1 MHLFLAYSN
10 LPTNSSRMTYL
21 SQSINRAAEGQT
33 LVLKLQY
40 ALFLTG
46 AFILL
51 LPIPW
56 LAVVIAMT
64 MLWYGIIGWTYKTA
78 PMVWVGNK
86 LGLLAKSLSRIMM
99 KDERNSNYLFSFIGI
114 GIYAPV
120 LFFCSYYVQVTY
132 LGANEGWGW
141 QNWLAALAYNVL
153 NYGPYFAFFSR
164 VATLIHKEG
173 HEPKGLFKS
182 NFSFMNNLHGH
193 FLSILYG
200 HVPQAYPMGHM
211 RIHHKHDNAPEDVT
225 STVFYDRSHAA
236 RFLIYLFEFAL
247 FWSGFSVANYHR
259 KKGKTKEFGKMVLGI
274 VIFYGVITAVMSV
287 NFWFG
292 FAYLLIPHMSCIFL
306 LAAINYTWHAW
317 TDQSEPKNIYKNSI
331 TILEGQYNVY
341 NEDFHVEHHKRPQT
355 HWEEYPVNYKKHLD
369 EYKKNR
375 AVIFRDTQAFEVF
388 FLILF
393 SDYDKM
399 ADKFVDLN
407 GDMSRDDIKQLLQD
421 RLRPIPV

>member
-1 MHLFLAYSN
+1 
-10 LPTNSSRMTYL
+10 MTYL
-21 SQSINRAAEGQT
+21 SQTINEAAEGQT
-33 LVLKLQY
+33 LTLKLKY
-40 ALFLTG
+40 ALFLSG
-46 AFILL
+46 AFVLL

-56 LAVVIAMT
+56 LAVVITMT

-78 PMVWVGNK
+78 PMVWIGKKFSSLVK
-86 LGLLAKSLSRIMM
+86 RLSRVMM

-114 GIYAPV
+114 GMYAPL
-120 LFFCSYYVQVTY
+120 LFFGSYYIQVAY

-153 NYGPYFAFFSR
+153 NYGPYFVFFSR

-173 HEPKGLFKS
+173 HEPKGLFKGG
-182 NFSFMNNLHGH
+182 FSWMNNLHGH
-193 FLSILYG
+193 FLSFLYG
-200 HVPQAYPMGHM
+200 HVPQGYPMGHL
-211 RIHHKHDNAPEDVT
+211 RIHHKHDNAPDDVT
-225 STVFYDRSHAA
+225 STVFYDRSHAT

-247 FWSGFSVANYHR
+247 FWSGISVTHYHY
-259 KKGKTKEFGKMVLGI
+259 KKGKTEEFRKMALGMMA
-274 VIFYGVITAVMSV
+274 FYGLIGLVMSL

-292 FAYLLIPHMSCIFL
+292 FAYLVIPHMSCIFL

-317 TDQSEPKNIYKNSI
+317 TDPTEPKNIYKNSI

-355 HWEEYPVNYKKHLD
+355 HWKEYPVNFDKHRD
-369 EYKKNR
+369 EYAKNQ
-375 AVIFRDTQAFEVF
+375 AIIFRDTQAFEVF

-393 SDYDKM
+393 SDFDKM

-421 RLRPIPV
+421 RLKPIVV